1 MTKLIYVLIIAVA
14 VFIGYELFVY
24 WQKVSNDEEEARK
37 QAAANVITNGT
48 QLQGMTWQLS
58 QIYDKAQRQG
68 AAGVSA
74 FLKTYGDKI
83 QDPRKAWI
91 QLDYCQLIA
100 HENPGE
106 ARSTFA
112 AVKARTP
119 PDSPIMPRIKQLEH
133 TFE

>member
-1 MTKLIYVLIIAVA
+1 MTKLIAALIVAVA
-14 VFIGYELFVY
+14 LFIGYELFLY
-24 WQKVSNDEEEARK
+24 WDKVKNDEESARR
-37 QAAANVITNGT
+37 QAAASVITNGA
-48 QLQGMTWQLS
+48 QLQGMSYDLT
-58 QIYDKAQRQG
+58 QIYERAQQK
-68 AAGVSA
+68 GVPGVAA

-91 QLDYCQLIA
+91 ELDYCQLIA
-100 HENPGE
+100 HANPAE
-106 ARSTFA
+106 ARSRFA

>member
-1 MTKLIYVLIIAVA
+1 MTKLIAALIVAVA
-14 VFIGYELFVY
+14 LFIGYELFLY
-24 WQKVSNDEEEARK
+24 WDKVKNDEESARRE
-37 QAAANVITNGT
+37 AAAKVITNGA
-48 QLQGMTWQLS
+48 QLQGMSWQLG
-58 QIYDKAQRQG
+58 QIYERAQQKG
-68 AAGVSA
+68 VSGVSA

-91 QLDYCQLIA
+91 EMDYCQLIA
-100 HENPGE
+100 HANPAE

-119 PDSPIMPRIKQLEH
+119 TNSPIVPRIKQLER